1 MKAADQTVKKHD
13 PREPYEEMNF
23 ELVYCVGKVRNDYRI
38 EDNDFKIFCED
49 GYRLHRTVE

>member
-1 MKAADQTVKKHD
+1 MKAADESVKKHD

-49 GYRLHRTVE
+49 SYRLHRTVE